1 MIRNLLPR
9 IIFSLLLTVAIPFGS
24 VAQSGLALTLINYT
38 VQNDTGKV
46 NLGYTITINAELT
59 NTDSQDF
66 SGQLDFGLRNNS
78 GELTNVGTIFNKPTY
93 SNQVPP
99 IVISPGETVP
109 AIFSIDIETPYFAPG
124 PDVVVVWPISTK
136 PVADSILIP
145 LLVLSPNDVAM
156 EEAGN
161 FKCLVLS
168 DRLILQDAGTELNV
182 QQVRIYDLYGR
193 LIAEPANYNTNQIM
207 LNAIPKGIYLCE
219 VTMKDNTRRV
229 VKFIH

>member
-9 IIFSLLLTVAIPFGS
+9 IIFGLLFTVAIPFGL

-59 NTDSQDF
+59 NTDSINF
-66 SGQLDFGLRNNS
+66 AGQLDFGLRNNS
-78 GELTNVGTIFNKPTY
+78 GELTNVATIFNKPTY

-99 IVISPGETVP
+99 IVINPGETVP

-136 PVADSILIP
+136 PIADSILIP
-145 LLVLSPNDVAM
+145 LTVLGPNEIAAQ
-156 EEAGN
+156 EEEN

-168 DRLILQDAGTELNV
+168 DRLILQEAGTESNV

-193 LIAEPANYNTNQIM
+193 LIAEPASDNTNQIM
-207 LNAIPKGIYLCE
+207 LNAIPKGTYLCE
-219 VTMKDNTRRV
+219 VTLANHSKRV
-229 VKFIH
+229 IKFVH